1 MKQKILLSTLLGA
14 TTSLMA
20 LGAEQ
25 AFLYKDPRIMGMG
38 GANVAVGSYSTSVF
52 SNPAGLA
59 TLKKDDGFIVDL
71 LGLSVSATGD
81 IADFADDIGNADTD
95 DEMTAVLEKYAG
107 QHFHIGVDNYS
118 AVSKNS
124 DAFAWSVGLLAA
136 SDVNLQAHPNS
147 GPDGVLASSS
157 RGYAGLIVGA
167 AKPFTTKYGRV
178 DVGVSVK
185 YITQQSYEG
194 SLLVSDL
201 TDDNDIGETLQ
212 DKYEKTSS
220 GIGVDLGVTYHPFE
234 NNYWHPAIGM
244 SILNIGTMDM
254 DDNYGGQPMTLNF
267 GASITPEV
275 PYIDKLVVA
284 VDYVD
289 ALNSN
294 VIRDYT
300 YSDSGEVTF
309 EDFDDTDVMKRLRLG
324 VGLGLIDNSYF
335 GTTVN
340 LGMYQG
346 AYTAGLDMRLTLVK
360 LNISTYE
367 EEVGT
372 GSVEIPDRR
381 YMLQLGMGW

>member
-1 MKQKILLSTLLGA
+1 
-14 TTSLMA
+14 
-20 LGAEQ
+20 
-25 AFLYKDPRIMGMG
+25 
-38 GANVAVGSYSTSVF
+38 
-52 SNPAGLA
+52 
-59 TLKKDDGFIVDL
+59 
-71 LGLSVSATGD
+71 
-81 IADFADDIGNADTD
+81 
-95 DEMTAVLEKYAG
+95 MTAVLEKYAG
-107 QHFHIGVDNYS
+107 EHFNIGIDNYS

-124 DAFAWSVGLLAA
+124 DIFAWSIGILAA
-136 SDVNLQAHPNS
+136 ADMNFQAHPNGGS
-147 GPDGVLASSS
+147 DGLLATTSRAYGGLVL
-157 RGYAGLIVGA
+157 GV
-167 AKPFTTKYGRV
+167 AKPYETEYGRV
-178 DVGVSVK
+178 DVGVGLK
-185 YITQQSYEG
+185 YISQVSYEG
-194 SLLVSDL
+194 GLGISELVDE
-201 TDDNDIGETLQ
+201 DEDIGETLQ

-244 SILNIGTMDM
+244 SILNIGSMDM

-275 PYIDKLVVA
+275 PYLDKLVVA

-300 YSDSGEVTF
+300 YSDSGDVTY

-340 LGMYQG
+340 VGMYQG
-346 AYTAGLDMRLTLVK
+346 AYTAGLDMRLTLIK
-360 LNISTYE
+360 LNIATYE

-381 YMLQLGMGW
+381 YMVQLGMGW